1 MRNTALS
8 LTALAAFTAPTI
20 VMAQPAQA
28 PLTGSQ
34 VIITLAKA
42 KGVVLTPAQIVAI
55 QRNPGRLREVPG
67 LHPHEQEAGADAHP
81 HGGPRHERQRGGGAC
96 AGGAGFRAVHDRQ
109 DPHGRGRRR
118 ASSRRTR
125 SSARSPRSRS
135 RRPRDPTIV
144 AAVNTVAAAAQSPV
158 TARGGGS

>member
-55 QRNPGRLREVPG
+55 QRNPAAFAKSPAFTLMSKKLG
-67 LHPHEQEAGADAHP
+67 LTPTLMAALVTNANAAVAPVLAVQAFVQSTTGKTLTDAAAQGFIAAHP
-81 HGGPRHERQRGGGAC
+81 ELGTLTPQS
-96 AGGAGFRAVHDRQ
+96 F
-109 DPHGRGRRR
+109 
-118 ASSRRTR
+118 
-125 SSARSPRSRS
+125 
-135 RRPRDPTIV
+135 
-144 AAVNTVAAAAQSPV
+144 AAAASTRPSW
-158 TARGGGS
+158 RP